1 VFSRPSD
8 SEADLSVTLQ
18 LCWVPPDAV
27 WLDLQEAQDVVARL
41 MSRAFALQIA
51 ALYPADTPDAVER
64 KLAEA
69 GLLIGAE
76 DNRRRLLE
84 RMARRGMPMLRLAA
98 ANGPLD
104 NESTMEALIQAL
116 PPTFRSLF
124 AKLLRQHECFVGLL
138 TDSIWRL
145 LDPRPLSAATLA
157 DFASDAETKGA
168 PEGLLCRLDD
178 GLANSDRYE
187 LLIRMAHQ
195 TQTGRRNL
203 ALRCALVEL
212 RHAELIGDLARY
224 ETCLRLIPD
233 LTSRQVAGDP
243 LLDALTGSERA
254 GVRSGTVS
262 SWFLNDGQRRKL
274 MHIEEYIAA
283 AFGRVNLAKSVRS
296 RYGEYCKAHGLDF
309 DWPPEDW
316 LRSAGWRQGRG

>member
-1 VFSRPSD
+1 MFSLPSD
-8 SEADLSVTLQ
+8 SEADPSVTLQ
-18 LCWVPPDAV
+18 LCWAPPDAV
-27 WLDLQEAQDVVARL
+27 WLDVQEAQDVVARL

-51 ALYPADTPDAVER
+51 ALYPADTPDGVER
-64 KLAEA
+64 KLREV
-69 GLLIGAE
+69 GLLVGAE

-104 NESTMEALIQAL
+104 SESTTESLIQAL

-124 AKLLRQHECFVGLL
+124 SKLLRQHDCFVRLL

-145 LDPRPLSAATLA
+145 LDPRPLSAAVLA
-157 DFASDAETKGA
+157 DFAADAEARGA
-168 PEGLLCRLDD
+168 PEGLLCRRDD

-195 TQTGRRNL
+195 SQTRRRTL

-212 RHAELIGDLARY
+212 RHAELVGDLARY

-233 LTSRQVAGDP
+233 LASRQVAGDP
-243 LLDALTGSERA
+243 LFDALTGSERS

-262 SWFLNDGQRRKL
+262 SWFLNDGQQGKL

-283 AFGRVNLAKSVRS
+283 AFGRVNLAKSARS
-296 RYGEYCKAHGLDF
+296 KYSEYCKAHGLDF
-309 DWPPEDW
+309 DWPPAEL
-316 LRSAGWRQGRG
+316 LRTEGWRQAR